1 MPINKQSY
9 KITGMRQD
17 NLVNTGTSDK
27 YAHEI
32 KNMRL
37 NTVGDYTTGVWT
49 NERGTKSLKVENALM
64 SDGKPYNWITDI
76 EYINIGE
83 RCKYAVSDFKPIG
96 QANIND
102 TWVLFG
108 IVKDKSSIDPNAKID
123 VILCLEYINNILYG
137 RILYWSRPSIS
148 INGIADLGF
157 DLNHPIETLSFYENE
172 NIQKVYWTDGL
183 NQPRVINIKGA
194 EDKQQ
199 GFDSNYPTQFD
210 FVQEVSL
217 DETVE
222 ITKDTSGSGLFPPC
236 TIKYAITYYRKYGQ
250 ETNIVYDSPLYYPII
265 GNRACSEDELS
276 GDSFIIKVTN
286 LDLEHGFDY
295 IRLYSIIR
303 TSENATPIVR
313 IVDDKLLTSDTTE
326 VTFIDTNTTGEIID
340 PTILNYIGG
349 REIIAQTFDQKDNT
363 LFLGNIELKTK
374 SVKEVLQESNIN
386 IEKKNLRFTNPNTED
401 YHHYKHISVRPVWDD
416 KTFYQYTNQLTP
428 IHPYDDEYGIHVNE
442 WDNGNSQAIKIF
454 KKGETYRFG
463 IQFQDNKGVWSEVI
477 YIDDLKQEYKPNI
490 NSWNSRATFSIVEYT
505 LTQQIQ
511 QILYNN
517 DYRKARLVC
526 CYPNNA
532 DRDIIAQGVLC
543 PTVYNVSERKEGQ
556 GAPYAMASWF
566 FRPIDNT
573 DTTNFKLQYSDKE
586 ELTYMNKGEQLLS
599 NGEIVDN
606 PNRNHKSAGVGSPNF
621 EGVEIQSMCP
631 YFDDEDSN
639 KNRTNS
645 IYKVDRTI
653 WTFNSPEIE
662 FDESIRTLPR
672 EGFTINVI
680 GAIPI
685 NNYASAYYLEAT
697 SPNIS
702 YDGYKGSGF
711 KSLPKIDTTGIGSH
725 ALNTGVWKD
734 NDWYNYYY
742 TRPTTYP
749 LYPFQRK
756 GSLSNYMR
764 DLDFHGEN
772 DHSDK
777 VTESSVLQS
786 KVLAHLLYS
795 NNDLLAADVQKPN
808 PDFYELEDIA
818 IDIFDSNEVLPIRF
832 LIDNED
838 KIYYGNVNT
847 IAPIEVA
854 PVEYEPENEST
865 QKDFYNVMCRDSE
878 YDGKKT
884 YFKGSY
890 YLYEYG
896 DKTESNTQQ
905 NLRRMAGVSSDPV
918 PITYKSTP
926 HAMFYSKGFIDT
938 SLDIMNKNGI
948 DNLFTLTENHDGST
962 HTIRNR
968 ILPNQ
973 PYLYLAEIRRKTS
986 SSNKFGGNAE
996 TADNIY
1002 IPCGP
1007 AVKLNTTNSDLVLKG
1022 LEGDHYFMRYDC
1034 LKTYPYATD
1043 DTNQI
1048 VEILSF
1054 MCETRINLDG
1064 RYDKNRGLT
1073 DNTTITNTN
1082 FNLINKS
1089 YSQSNNFFSYTTLD
1103 DLSASLDKFGNQFTW
1118 TKPKT
1123 TGEDIDTWTNI
1134 TLASTADAT
1143 GTLGDITKILNLND
1157 NLYLFQ
1163 EHGIAVIGFNE
1174 KTAISTEAGIPLEL
1188 ANTGKYTGLKYI
1200 SSNIG
1205 CQNKWSISNTK
1216 NGVFFI
1222 DDSRQELLA
1231 LGEQLTSLSTI
1242 NGFDAFMI
1250 NNLPK
1255 QFKPWNPNKF
1265 DNFVTYYD
1273 KISNDVYYINKN
1285 YCLAWNEQSK
1295 TFTSF
1300 YSYENTPYMIN
1311 LGMHSLMWHDGIWA
1325 AREYDAY
1332 NTFFNKVQ
1340 DYWITLVCDGITSD
1354 GNAFPADKVF
1364 NNIEYRADVYNEPF
1378 NGVNPTPNFN
1388 TSIFNIKR
1396 VWNGYQD
1403 SNDCNLDGIRK
1414 FNTWRVQLPRHYG
1427 TRDRIRSPFCYI
1439 NLKQNQEKE
1448 SQTNRAILHDLA
1460 VYFDMK

>member
-9 KITGMRQD
+9 KIIGMRQD

-49 NERGTKSLKVENALM
+49 NERGTKEVEVVRKNN
-64 SDGKPYNWITDI
+64 YIWITDLT
-76 EYINIGE
+76 YIHIGE
-83 RCKYAVSDFKPIG
+83 GTKHYKVSDFNPIG
-96 QANIND
+96 QANIKD
-102 TWVLFG
+102 TWILFG
-108 IVKDKSSIDPNAKID
+108 VVKDKGNIDTNAKID
-123 VILCLEYINNILYG
+123 VILSLEYIADVLYG
-137 RILYWSRPSIS
+137 RILYWSKFSTKGRL
-148 INGIADLGF
+148 NF
-157 DLNHPIETLSFYENE
+157 DASYPIETLSFYENE
-172 NIQKVYWTDGL
+172 DIQKVYWTDGL

-194 EDKQQ
+194 EFIQNAVWDNSK
-199 GFDSNYPTQFD
+199 GFNPAYPTQFD

-217 DETVE
+217 NETVE
-222 ITKDTSGSGLFPPC
+222 ITKDTSGAGLFPPC
-236 TIKYAITYYRKYGQ
+236 TVKYVITYYHKYGQ
-250 ETNIVYDSPLYYPII
+250 ESNIVYDSPLYYPII
-265 GNRACSEDELS
+265 GNRDCSEDELS
-276 GDSFIIKVTN
+276 GDSFYIKIKNV
-286 LDLEHGFDY
+286 DLEHGFNY

-303 TSENATPIVR
+303 TTENATPIVR
-313 IVDDKLLTSDTTE
+313 IVGDKEINNNTTE
-326 VTFIDTNTTGEIID
+326 VLFIDTNTTGEIVD

-374 SVKEVLQESNIN
+374 SVKKILEDTPLETNSLV
-386 IEKKNLRFTNPNTED
+386 FTNPLIEVPLNNKR
-401 YHHYKHISVRPVWDD
+401 YKTISIRPKWNDGS
-416 KTFYQYTNQLTP
+416 FYQYANQLTP
-428 IHPYDDEYGIHVNE
+428 IHPDEQGHIHDWE
-442 WDNGNSQAIKIF
+442 YDNGNSQAIKIF
-454 KKGETYRFG
+454 KYQEWYRFG
-463 IQFQDNKGVWSEVI
+463 IQFQDNKGVWSEVVPLK
-477 YIDDLKQEYKPNI
+477 DLQQTNRPLI
-490 NSWNSRATFSIVEYT
+490 NSWNSRAAFSIVEYT
-505 LTQQIQ
+505 LTSSIKNK
-511 QILYNN
+511 LYNN

-526 CYPNNA
+526 CYPNNT
-532 DRDIIAQGVLC
+532 DRSIVAQGVLC
-543 PTVYNVSERKEGQ
+543 PTVYNVKERGDNDNNQ
-556 GAPYAMASWF
+556 GAPYAMSSWF
-566 FRPIDNT
+566 FRPNENIFTPIRNSV
-573 DTTNFKLQYSDKE
+573 LQWQHDGLLS
-586 ELTYMNKGEQLLS
+586 YMNKNNSDFGDAGDYISKGEGYS
-599 NGEIVDN
+599 NY
-606 PNRNHKSAGVGSPNF
+606 

-631 YFDDEDSN
+631 INDRD
-639 KNRTNS
+639 NS
-645 IYKVDRTI
+645 AYKVDRTI
-653 WTFNSPEIE
+653 WTFNSPEID

-672 EGFTINVI
+672 DGFTINII

-685 NNYASAYYLEAT
+685 SSYTSTYYLEAT
-697 SPNIS
+697 SPNVDFI
-702 YDGYKGSGF
+702 GYKGSGF
-711 KSLPKIDTTGIGSH
+711 KELPRIEILGDNSSGSH
-725 ALNTGVWKD
+725 ALNTGVW
-734 NDWYNYYY
+734 NDSEWYFRYLHKAAD
-742 TRPTTYP
+742 YP

-764 DLDFHGEN
+764 DLNFKGYHNGEEEY
-772 DHSDK
+772 D
-777 VTESSVLQS
+777 VTESSVLKS

-795 NNDLLAADVQKPN
+795 NCNLISESIYSLPSVDT
-808 PDFYELEDIA
+808 
-818 IDIFDSNEVLPIRF
+818 IDIFDSNEVLPVK
-832 LIDNED
+832 LKVSNKD

-847 IAPIEVA
+847 IAPIETINL
-854 PVEYEPENEST
+854 ENISDET
-865 QKDFYNVMCRDSE
+865 DTKKLFNVWCHDNARE
-878 YDGKKT
+878 KVNKY
-884 YFKGSY
+884 YGSY
-890 YLYEYG
+890 YLYSYG
-896 DKTESNTQQ
+896 SNEEGVNPLQ
-905 NLRRMAGVSSDPV
+905 NRRRMAGVSSDPV

-926 HAMFYSKGFIDT
+926 HAVFYCANDFIRGIRAG
-938 SLDIMNKNGI
+938 SSSGI
-948 DNLFTLTENHDGST
+948 DIRFSLENINSDDSIVPFVIDDG
-962 HTIRNR
+962 RR
-968 ILPNQ
+968 LPTQ
-973 PYLYLAEIRRKTS
+973 PYMYLAEIKRNTDENTR
-986 SSNKFGGNAE
+986 FGGDIN
-996 TADNIY
+996 TANNIY

-1007 AVKLNTTNSDLVLKG
+1007 AVKLNNDNNSLILKG
-1022 LEGDHYFMRYDC
+1022 YEGDYYFMRYDC

-1064 RYDKNRGLT
+1064 RYDRNRGLT
-1073 DNTTITNTN
+1073 NNTMVSTTN

-1103 DLSASLDKFGNQFTW
+1103 DLSVSLDKFGNQFTW

-1123 TGEDIDTWTNI
+1123 IGEDIDTWTNI

-1222 DDSRQELLA
+1222 DDSRQELLG

-1255 QFKPWNPNKF
+1255 QFTPWNPVNF

-1273 KISNDVYYINKN
+1273 KVSNDVYYINKN
-1285 YCLAWNEQSK
+1285 YCLAWNEQTKS
-1295 TFTSF
+1295 FTSF
-1300 YSYENTPYMIN
+1300 YSYEATPYMTN
-1311 LGMHSLMWHDGIWA
+1311 LGTHSLMWNNGIWA

-1332 NTFFNKVQ
+1332 NTFFDNVE

-1364 NNIEYRADVYNEPF
+1364 NNVEYRADIYNEAF
-1378 NGVNPTPNFN
+1378 NMSTASNFN
-1388 TSIFNIKR
+1388 DSIFNIKHI
-1396 VWNGYQD
+1396 WNGYQD
-1403 SNDCNLDGIRK
+1403 SNDCSLDGVRK

-1439 NLKQNQEKE
+1439 NLKQNQHIN

-1460 VYFDMK
+1460 VYFDIK